1 MDEINDNKVQWNSHR
16 SFLFSMIGAAIGLGN
31 IWRYP
36 YVLYSNG
43 RGTFLIVYLI
53 SILLIGIPFLLLEYS
68 VGFRFSTSIPK
79 IFKTIKSKLEVIGW
93 FIVVLPFL
101 ILTYYVCVIG
111 WDGIYFI
118 LSFFKGW
125 GTNTDHF
132 FSQTLLQSTNSI
144 TGLTSI
150 VLPCLTSII
159 IVWFIV
165 WLISHKDLNEGIG
178 KVNKIMIPTI
188 FLTMGI
194 IVFYSL
200 TLKGAFFGLTSLF
213 NPDWN
218 EICNPHIWIAAISQI
233 IFSLAIG
240 EGIILTY
247 TSYLPENSKL
257 TNNAITIIFINCG
270 FELFAAIGVFSILGF
285 MSTTTGMDITH
296 LISEG
301 TGLAFVVFPEILNIM
316 GPIAYLIGPLF
327 FLCIFLAGLTSAIAY
342 LEPVIYAVEEKF
354 NFPRKKATTYLCIF
368 GVMITMIFTTGM
380 GSYLL
385 GIVDKFLNYIGGL
398 FSIILELII
407 FSWLVGADKLLDTL
421 NNNSTIKIGEWW
433 TILIKY
439 ILAILLLCLWIN
451 EMINIFNTSSFKLI
465 VNIILSIILI
475 LVPLILTSFNPKDKL
490 ITR

>member
-1 MDEINDNKVQWNSHR
+1 MDKINDNKVQWNSYF

-53 SILLIGIPFLLLEYS
+53 SILVVGIPFLLLEYS
-68 VGFRFSTSIPK
+68 VGFKFNTSIPK
-79 IFKTIKSKLEVIGW
+79 IFKTINSKLEVIGW

-125 GTNTDHF
+125 GTNTDYF
-132 FSQTLLQSTNSI
+132 FSQTLLQSTNST
-144 TGLTSI
+144 TGLTNL
-150 VLPCLTSII
+150 VLPCLASVL
-159 IVWFIV
+159 IVWFII
-165 WLISHKDLNEGIG
+165 WFISHRDLNDGIG
-178 KVNKIMIPTI
+178 KVNKIMIPAI
-188 FLTMGI
+188 FLIMGV
-194 IVFYSL
+194 IVFFSL
-200 TLKGAFFGLTSLF
+200 TLKGASFGLTTLF

-218 EICNPHIWIAAISQI
+218 EIYNPHIWIAAISQI

-247 TSYLPENSKL
+247 SSYLPKNSKL
-257 TNNAITIIFINCG
+257 TDNAITIISINCG

-285 MSTTTGMDITH
+285 MATTTGIDITQI
-296 LISEG
+296 ISEG

-316 GPIAYLIGPLF
+316 GSTAYIIGPLF

-342 LEPVIYAVEEKF
+342 LESVIYAVEEKF
-354 NFPRKKATTYLCIF
+354 NFPRKKATTYLCLI
-368 GVMITMIFTTGM
+368 GATMTIIFTTGM
-380 GSYLL
+380 GIHILE
-385 GIVDKFLNYIGGL
+385 VADKFLNYIGGI

-407 FSWLVGADKLLDTL
+407 FSWLFRSDELLNTL
-421 NNNSTIKIGEWW
+421 NNNSTVKIGEWW
-433 TILIKY
+433 VILIKY
-439 ILAILLLCLWIN
+439 VLPTILFCLWIN
-451 EMINIFNTSSFKLI
+451 ELINMFNTSNFKLI
-465 VNIILSIILI
+465 TNIFLSLILI
-475 LVPLILTSFNPKDKL
+475 SIPLILKIKS
-490 ITR
+490 

>member
-1 MDEINDNKVQWNSHR
+1 MDKINDNKAQWNSYF

-53 SILLIGIPFLLLEYS
+53 SILLVGIPFLLLEYS
-68 VGFRFSTSIPK
+68 VGFKFNTSIPQ
-79 IFKTIKSKLEVIGW
+79 IFKTINSKLEVIGW

-101 ILTYYVCVIG
+101 ILTYYVSVIA

-144 TGLTSI
+144 KGLTNI
-150 VLPCLTSII
+150 VLPCLASVL
-159 IVWFIV
+159 IVWFII
-165 WLISHKDLNEGIG
+165 WFISHRDLNDGIG
-178 KVNKIMIPTI
+178 KVNKIMIPAI
-188 FLTMGI
+188 FIIMGL

-200 TLKGAFFGLTSLF
+200 TLKGASFGLTTLF

-218 EICNPHIWIAAISQI
+218 EIYNPHIWIAAISQI

-247 TSYLPENSKL
+247 SSYLPENSKL
-257 TNNAITIIFINCG
+257 TDNAITIISINCG
-270 FELFAAIGVFSILGF
+270 FELFAAIGIFSILGF
-285 MSTTTGMDITH
+285 MATTTGVDITQ

-316 GPIAYLIGPLF
+316 GSTAYIIGPLF

-342 LEPVIYAVEEKF
+342 LESVIYAVEEKF
-354 NFPRKKATTYLCIF
+354 NFPEKKQQLIYVYL
-368 GVMITMIFTTGM
+368 
-380 GSYLL
+380 
-385 GIVDKFLNYIGGL
+385 
-398 FSIILELII
+398 EQQ
-407 FSWLVGADKLLDTL
+407 
-421 NNNSTIKIGEWW
+421 
-433 TILIKY
+433 
-439 ILAILLLCLWIN
+439 
-451 EMINIFNTSSFKLI
+451 
-465 VNIILSIILI
+465 
-475 LVPLILTSFNPKDKL
+475 
-490 ITR
+490 

>member
-1 MDEINDNKVQWNSHR
+1 MDKINDNKAQWNSYF

-53 SILLIGIPFLLLEYS
+53 SILLVGIPFLLLEYS
-68 VGFRFSTSIPK
+68 VGFKFNTSIPQ
-79 IFKTIKSKLEVIGW
+79 IFKTINSKLEVIGW

-101 ILTYYVCVIG
+101 ILTYYVSVIA

-144 TGLTSI
+144 KGLTNI
-150 VLPCLTSII
+150 VLPCLASVL
-159 IVWFIV
+159 IVWFII
-165 WLISHKDLNEGIG
+165 WFISHRDLNDGIG
-178 KVNKIMIPTI
+178 KVNKIMIPAI
-188 FLTMGI
+188 FIIMGL

-200 TLKGAFFGLTSLF
+200 TLKGASFGLTTLF

-218 EICNPHIWIAAISQI
+218 EIYNPHIWIAAISQI

-247 TSYLPENSKL
+247 SSYLPENSKL
-257 TNNAITIIFINCG
+257 TDNAITIISINCG
-270 FELFAAIGVFSILGF
+270 FELFAAIGIFSILGF
-285 MSTTTGMDITH
+285 MATTTGVDITQ

-316 GPIAYLIGPLF
+316 GSTAYIIGPLF

-342 LEPVIYAVEEKF
+342 LESVIYAVEEKF
-354 NFPRKKATTYLCIF
+354 NFPRKKATTYLCLL
-368 GVMITMIFTTGM
+368 GATITIIFTTGM
-380 GSYLL
+380 GIHILEL
-385 GIVDKFLNYIGGL
+385 ADKFLNYIGGI

-407 FSWLVGADKLLDTL
+407 FSWFFGSDKLLNTL

-433 TILIKY
+433 VILIKY
-439 ILAILLLCLWIN
+439 VLPIILFCLWIN
-451 EMINIFNTSSFKLI
+451 ELISMFNTSSNFKLI
-465 VNIILSIILI
+465 INVFLSVILI
-475 LVPLILTSFNPKDKL
+475 LTPLTLKIKS
-490 ITR
+490 